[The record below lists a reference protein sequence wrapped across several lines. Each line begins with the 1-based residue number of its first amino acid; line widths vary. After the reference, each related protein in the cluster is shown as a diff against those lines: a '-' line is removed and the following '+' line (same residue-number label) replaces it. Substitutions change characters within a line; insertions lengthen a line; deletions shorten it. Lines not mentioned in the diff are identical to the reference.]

1 MTFLYIDLHCD
12 TLSAL
17 LFARRAG
24 ENPSISCNRF
34 HIDLEKLLRGG
45 CACQVFAIFVDARES
60 ADPVFDALCQA
71 ALFQEIAQSSGF
83 CAIRSAGEI
92 RRACAAGV
100 VGAILSIED
109 ASFCARDL
117 SVLSLFHRLGVR
129 MASLT
134 WNYEN
139 DLGAPRGAVGG
150 LTARGLEFVEAAND
164 LGILLDISHLSD
176 RGAYDLL
183 AASRDPVI
191 ASHSNA
197 RSVCPHARNLTDD
210 LIRKLADRGGVI
222 GLNCYP
228 PFLSPDAQ
236 EASFDVLCHHARHLY
251 KIGGE
256 GCIALGSDFDGFG
269 QNPLIPDAC
278 AFSHLGEALLRHG
291 FTARQVDAILFE
303 NALRV
308 FAQVL

>member
-1 MTFLYIDLHCD
+1 MYIDLHCD

-24 ENPSISCNRF
+24 EDVSILRNRF
-34 HIDLEKLLRGG
+34 HIDSEKLRHSA
-45 CACQVFAIFVDARES
+45 CACQVFAVFADARES

-71 ALFQEIAQSSGF
+71 ALFQEIIQTDGF
-83 CAIRSAGEI
+83 CAVRSAGEI
-92 RRACAAGV
+92 RRASAAGV

-139 DLGAPRGAVGG
+139 AFGAPRGSDGG
-150 LTARGLEFVEAAND
+150 LSPLGLEFAEYAQS

-183 AASRDPVI
+183 SNSRFPVV

-197 RSVCPHARNLTDD
+197 RDLCPHPRNLTDD
-210 LIRKLADRGGVI
+210 LIRKVAERGGVI

-236 EASFDVLCHHARHLY
+236 EASLDVLCRHARHLY
-251 KIGGE
+251 KVGGE
-256 GCIALGSDFDGFG
+256 SCIALGSDFDGFG
-269 QNPLIPDAC
+269 CNPLIPDAT
-278 AFSHLGEALLRHG
+278 AFSRLGESLRFCG
-291 FTARQVDAILFE
+291 FSARQVDAILCE

-308 FAQVL
+308 FSQVL